1 VLDLPSS
8 YYFFVDLTS
17 DFVFAQD
24 ELKDD
29 KHIRS
34 SHLYNLVKD

>member
-1 VLDLPSS
+1 VLDLSSS
-8 YYFFVDLTS
+8 YYFFVDLTN

-29 KHIRS
+29 KHIHS
-34 SHLYNLVKD
+34 SHLYSLVKD